1 MDSNKKTRE
10 STCLEGE
17 LTCLARTLPISDAPG
32 HGGQF
37 NPGLSTVALE
47 HVDQQP
53 DNSVID
59 RSFSGA
65 MVESSF

>member
-1 MDSNKKTRE
+1 MDSDKKTRE

-17 LTCLARTLPISDAPG
+17 LTCLARTLPISDALG
-32 HGGQF
+32 HAGQF
-37 NPGLSTVALE
+37 NPGLPTIALE

-59 RSFSGA
+59 RPFSGTL
-65 MVESSF
+65 VE